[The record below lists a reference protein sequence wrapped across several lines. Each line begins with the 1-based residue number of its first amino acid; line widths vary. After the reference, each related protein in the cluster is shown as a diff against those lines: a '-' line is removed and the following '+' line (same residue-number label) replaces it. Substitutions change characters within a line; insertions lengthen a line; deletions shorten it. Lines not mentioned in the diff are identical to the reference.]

1 MKITRRK
8 ITAAT
13 NTSKLASDKMLEAF
27 ETRLE
32 ELKVDSSTKVTA
44 SYSTDEEGQDNKSV
58 EVFDTDADYIYK
70 DVEGGFGEKDAEYT
84 LAEIKQ
90 YWNNNYDSD
99 PILEEYDDFNTW
111 WEDTCNN
118 FLIEV

>member
-32 ELKVDSSTKVTA
+32 ELKVDSSTKVAA
-44 SYSTDEEGQDNKSV
+44 SYDIDEDNKAV